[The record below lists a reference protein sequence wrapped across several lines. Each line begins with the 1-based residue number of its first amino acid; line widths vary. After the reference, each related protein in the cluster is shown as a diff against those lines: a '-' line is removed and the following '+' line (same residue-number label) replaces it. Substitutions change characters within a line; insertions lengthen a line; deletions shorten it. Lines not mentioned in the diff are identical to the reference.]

1 MRKLRFLANYSSMDI
16 VITHGSTANDIYQN
30 CLNIRYEV
38 LRKPLNMI
46 IKPEEKEQD
55 KQAVHILAKVSG
67 KPAGTVSLLGGRLR
81 QMAVLDGSQGL
92 GLGAKLVIY
101 LEKIAKDMGLQ
112 EIGLDA
118 RFNAIGFYE
127 KLGYECCSEVYEK
140 IGIPHRNMQKFL

>member
-1 MRKLRFLANYSSMDI
+1 MDI
-16 VITHGSTANDIYQN
+16 VIKHGSTENDIYQE
-30 CLNIRYEV
+30 CLDIRYEV

-55 KQAVHILAKVSG
+55 KQAVHMLATVDG
-67 KPAGTVSLLGGRLR
+67 KAAGTVSLLAGRLR
-81 QMAVLDGSQGL
+81 QMAVLDGFQGL

-101 LEKIAKDMGLQ
+101 LEKIASEMGLQ
-112 EIGLDA
+112 EVGLDA

-140 IGIPHRNMQKFL
+140 IGIPHRKMKKVL